1 MSKYRTTPVV
11 TDKMPPGVPYIIGNE
26 AAERFCFYGM
36 RGILI
41 IFMTQYLLNAQ
52 GELDCMNHEE
62 AKGWY
67 HLFMSAIYFT
77 PFLGAILSDI
87 FLGKYKTIIG
97 LSLVYTAGCAALAF
111 DQTRVGLMIGLT
123 LIAIGSGGIKPCV
136 SSNVGDQFGAKN
148 AHLLSKVFGWFYFS
162 INVGSR
168 LSMSLTPWLLD
179 KYSPRVAFGVPGLFM
194 IIATVIF
201 WMGRH
206 KFAHV
211 PPNGLKSF
219 RETFSLANLKIIRNL
234 LIIYIPILMFWA
246 LYDQSS
252 SAWIL
257 QAEKMDL
264 SFPGFG
270 VSLFGYTII
279 PADFKLLASQTHIFN
294 PFLILLFIPLFNY
307 GIYPLIN
314 KVYPLT
320 PLRKIGIGMFLTAV
334 SFLMIALIESWIVK
348 GHAPSV
354 WWQFLAYIILT
365 AAEIMV
371 SITCL
376 EFSYAQAPKRLKS
389 LIMATFYLSV
399 TGGNLFA
406 SFVNFLISNPET
418 GQSRLGPVEYYLFFV
433 GAMVCASVLFLFIA
447 ARYRETPQEESLQG

>member
-162 INVGSR
+162 INVGSL

-179 KYSPRVAFGVPGLFM
+179 KYCPRVAFGVPGLFM

-246 LYDQSS
+246 LYGQSS

-320 PLRKIGIGMFLTAV
+320 PLRKIGIGMFLTAA

-447 ARYRETPQEESLQG
+447 ARYRETPQEESLHG